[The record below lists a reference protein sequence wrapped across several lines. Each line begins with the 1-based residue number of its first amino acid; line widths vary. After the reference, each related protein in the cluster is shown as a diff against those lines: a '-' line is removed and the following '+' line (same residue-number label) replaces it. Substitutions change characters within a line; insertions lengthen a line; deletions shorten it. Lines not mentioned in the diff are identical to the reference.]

1 MNKWLRDFEEFL
13 LNNALLKMQN
23 QDLAD
28 KNSKLK
34 KWWQTI

>member
-1 MNKWLRDFEEFL
+1 MNNWLRDFEEFL
-13 LNNALLKMQN
+13 LNNAKMQN